1 MPSTVPT
8 SAIRRPIAP
17 RPMTAS
23 RLPRSSK
30 PSYPSRI
37 PHAPRLTALSS
48 SVSRRASAS
57 ISISACSLTACVVRP
72 GACTTATPA
81 VLAATVSMLSSPAPH
96 RPTTWRF
103 GRRRHM
109 SAVIRP
115 RPRVSTAR
123 TSSSGTSPSSS
134 VGFAITRTSSAR
146 SSSAS
151 ASGCTDSS
159 STITWLRG
167 TPARRSPHRRSP
179 DRRTDRLHMT
189 TR

>member
-17 RPMTAS
+17 RPMTPS

-30 PSYPSRI
+30 PSYPSRM
-37 PHAPRLTALSS
+37 PHAPRLTARSS

-81 VLAATVSMLSSPAPH
+81 ALAATVSMLSSPAPH
-96 RPTTWRF
+96 RPTTWTF
-103 GRRRHM
+103 GSRRHM

-123 TSSSGTSPSSS
+123 TSSSGNVARPVRSDSPSPGPRRL
-134 VGFAITRTSSAR
+134 VPAARVRRDAPIRAAR
-146 SSSAS
+146 SRGFEERSRMNAISECSSW
-151 ASGCTDSS
+151 S
-159 STITWLRG
+159 STFSC
-167 TPARRSPHRRSP
+167 ARR
-179 DRRTDRLHMT
+179 
-189 TR
+189 